1 MRLTERRSILR
12 RTGSSK
18 RPLMLAPAY
27 GVTWKQFFLAL
38 KGRFIKDKL
47 MDVAGSVTFFGVLAL
62 FPFLLFLV
70 TLAGLVLQP
79 QQVEQFIRE
88 IGNVAPA
95 DATRIIAEQ
104 IRDIHKSQSVG
115 LLTVGFVGAI
125 WSASGGVVSLMDAL
139 NGLHHVEDRR
149 PFWKTRGLAVLTT
162 FGASAAILIAALVGV
177 AAGPIAQ
184 AFGGPVA
191 RLVIWLRLPVAG
203 LLIALVWAVLYQ
215 ILPDVP
221 RRFRFLTPGSVVA
234 VAIWLIA
241 SWGFSF
247 YVLHFGEYNKTYGAI
262 GGAIVML
269 MWMWIS
275 AMVLLAGALINAVLE
290 DLSRGRARATA
301 PAGTR
306 LAMPTREIQPRSTS

>member
-18 RPLMLAPAY
+18 RPLMLAPAN

-177 AAGPIAQ
+177 AAGPI
-184 AFGGPVA
+184 
-191 RLVIWLRLPVAG
+191 
-203 LLIALVWAVLYQ
+203 
-215 ILPDVP
+215 
-221 RRFRFLTPGSVVA
+221 
-234 VAIWLIA
+234 
-241 SWGFSF
+241 
-247 YVLHFGEYNKTYGAI
+247 
-262 GGAIVML
+262 
-269 MWMWIS
+269 
-275 AMVLLAGALINAVLE
+275 
-290 DLSRGRARATA
+290 
-301 PAGTR
+301 
-306 LAMPTREIQPRSTS
+306 

>member
-1 MRLTERRSILR
+1 
-12 RTGSSK
+12 
-18 RPLMLAPAY
+18 MLAPAK
-27 GVTWKQFFLAL
+27 GVSWKEFFLCL
-38 KGRFIKDKL
+38 KERFIKDKL

-79 QQVEQFIRE
+79 QQIEQFIRE

-95 DATRIIAEQ
+95 DATRIIAQQ

-115 LLTVGFVGAI
+115 LLTLGFVGAI

-149 PFWKTRGLAVLTT
+149 PFWKTRGLAILTT
-162 FGASAAILIAALVGV
+162 LGASAAILVAALVGV
-177 AAGPIAQ
+177 AAGPIAH

-191 RLVIWLRLPVAG
+191 RVVLWLRLPVAG

-262 GGAIVML
+262 GGAVVML

-290 DLSRGRARATA
+290 DLSRGRLSATA
-301 PAGTR
+301 PAAGNG
-306 LAMPTREIQPRSTS
+306 LARPGDGSLQPRSAS